1 MMFVVADV
9 GAMRAASRS
18 VLGEAEQIGVL
29 PRGVN
34 ALPGAATAAALA
46 RAEARAVS
54 ALNDLVA
61 GFSATA
67 RSLEVAAVGYADADS
82 ANAARLEGILRGG
95 R

>member
-9 GAMRAASRS
+9 GAMRAASRT

-29 PRGVN
+29 PGGVN
-34 ALPGAATAAALA
+34 ALPGASTAAALA

-54 ALNDLVA
+54 ALDVVA
-61 GFSATA
+61 AHFSATA
-67 RSLEVAAVGYADADS
+67 RSLDAAAVGYTDADS